1 MSGPVEEAR
10 LRQLLSLL
18 DDPSPETGTGVLAE
32 LLRYGDAV
40 LPLLAEIQES
50 DDPVLRRRIHQLESI
65 LTVRRRRKAFLANLK
80 TGPADLVQGL
90 IDVHLLWF
98 DNDSRPA
105 LEEMFQ
111 SFLEVA
117 ANNGI
122 RNIEDLAGFMLRS
135 GFCVPSAGEL
145 TVPENYCIGTI
156 LEDRIGSDIMLCVI
170 ALLVGAEAGLEL
182 GLVRVMGQFAVINV
196 AGVMIV
202 PGNNWQSER
211 AGKLRKG
218 DFWNDPKAVLKYAS
232 LMLFLYAVGSDS
244 FRYIHTIGHS
254 LVGLDDRTELDF
266 LPYPYGGKAP
276 EES

>member
-1 MSGPVEEAR
+1 MAR
-10 LRQLLSLL
+10 EPDLRRLASLL
-18 DDPSPETGTGVLAE
+18 DDEDESVAVNAMAE
-32 LLRYGDAV
+32 LLLRENELGT
-40 LPLLAEIQES
+40 LPAELQEHP
-50 DDPVLRRRIHQLESI
+50 DPLMRRRAHQLQAAI
-65 LTVRRRRKAFLANLK
+65 TYRRRRREFAAMLRAPKVDFIA
-80 TGPADLVQGL
+80 GL
-90 IDVHLLWF
+90 IALHMQWF